1 MITRR
6 LFTVGLA
13 VTVLTPGTDA
23 GQTKTKKFVLD
34 PKFQPHSV
42 PYETDLPARSVVVD
56 PSNKFLYL
64 IESPV
69 SARRYGIGVGRAG
82 LEWSGEAVVGRK
94 AVWPRWILRARHL
107 LPHPRNH

>member
-1 MITRR
+1 
-6 LFTVGLA
+6 

-64 IESPV
+64 IESPF